1 MKWLNATCIALL
13 MVGQSR
19 ALTNAELLNGVQWRS
34 IGPAVMGGRITDI
47 AGVPGDLGRVYVAS
61 ASGGLFRTDNGGTTW
76 RPLFDR
82 QSTISIGALAVEPG
96 NPNTVWVG
104 TGESNLRNSVSFG
117 DGVYKSLDGGAT
129 WTSMGLRDT
138 QTIEPWSRVARYTW
152 MLDWTMPKAFGGR
165 FLSKTDRDRLKGF
178 EGDVSVTNA
187 DAAWIEAVV
196 IQAHQ
201 AVEAWRNR
209 GNAAA

>member
-1 MKWLNATCIALL
+1 MI
-13 MVGQSR
+13 
-19 ALTNAELLNGVQWRS
+19 
-34 IGPAVMGGRITDI
+34 PADI
-47 AGVPGDLGRVYVAS
+47 AAKLAKILPRLASEHDGEVVAAAHAMGRTLA
-61 ASGGLFRTDNGGTTW
+61 AAGLDW
-76 RPLFDR
+76 H
-82 QSTISIGALAVEPG
+82 ALARMIEIAPARFAPSSFPQRSSTSPDPG
-96 NPNTVWVG
+96 SEAPNAPCRR
-104 TGESNLRNSVSFG
+104 TGMR
-117 DGVYKSLDGGAT
+117 
-129 WTSMGLRDT
+129 LRDT